1 MTPERHRGTYA
12 DGPHVVA
19 SGLRTSLTSTW
30 LGSLVLAIFVM
41 LGGTSMAQG
50 VGDPAPDFR
59 LPTLEAE
66 IATLADFEGGP
77 LMLNFWA
84 TWCPPCRE
92 ELPLFQQVAGEAP
105 ELQVFLINAGESRDQ
120 AERYFQAND
129 LDMSTAVNPGTGRP
143 PETEDTLDVARR
155 YRVRGMP
162 TTFFIDADG
171 VIQSVFVGEISATV
185 LSERLAAIGVAW
197 EP

>member
-1 MTPERHRGTYA
+1 MSADHRA
-12 DGPHVVA
+12 DAHVLRPNGVLGGRATRWLA
-19 SGLRTSLTSTW
+19 SF
-30 LGSLVLAIFVM
+30 VLAVSAV
-41 LGGTSMAQG
+41 LAGLTVAQG

-59 LPTLEAE
+59 LPTLEGE
-66 IATLADFEGGP
+66 IATLDDFEGAP

-92 ELPLFQQVAGEAP
+92 ELPLFQQVAAEASD
-105 ELQVFLINAGESRDQ
+105 LQVFLINAGESRER

-129 LDMSTAVNPGTGRP
+129 LDMPTAVNPGTGRP
-143 PETEDTLDVARR
+143 ADTEDTLDVARR

-162 TTFFIDADG
+162 TTFFIDAEG